1 MSPWASPIVVVPKK
15 SQPGEPPKKRLCID
29 FRKINNLQQT
39 VITEGKSKGCLSLV
53 PLPKIDEMY
62 AKLKGANFFST
73 IDLRS
78 GYYHIALGKDSRA
91 KTVFVTP
98 FGKYEFLQ
106 VPFGLAQV
114 PAYFQ
119 HLMNQVLDNCSFA
132 MTYLDDIII
141 FSETEE
147 EHLSH
152 IEEIFRRLEAADLKM
167 KRSKCDFF
175 KKHIHYLGHLI
186 SANGIRP
193 LKDKLDT
200 IRDMP
205 APRNSKEVKQFLGL
219 VGYYRKFV
227 PHFAMHSRPLTKL
240 TCKDKVF
247 KWTHKCRK
255 AFNTLKESL
264 CDQPILKYTDT
275 KKGYTLYTDAS
286 KYGWAGMLTQTHNTD
301 VEGKTVTTDHP
312 IAYVSGLFR
321 GSQLNWAALTKE
333 AYAIYMSVKKLSFY
347 LTDATVLLKSDHLPL
362 RKFLQKNT
370 LNNKVNNWAMEL
382 EAFNIKFQHVSGK
395 ANILVDTLSRLVDID
410 PNARLDPENAGWEF
424 GYYVFQ
430 TLPTLSSQNTVQV
443 CEVLSGDNVIR
454 PDPDL
459 QEPFIEQI
467 TKLQAIQ
474 AQDKKCTTLADM
486 LRCGKLDPIAY
497 SMEDGVLYRRV
508 TEGGQSF
515 HTIYIPKT
523 PPSLIQSILKAAH
536 DDSGHN
542 GFPRTYS
549 AIRRL
554 YYWKGIKEDVR
565 QHCTNCYTCQ
575 LHRIAAVKFEAKH
588 FKPSMKPMDFIAMD
602 LIGEFHPP
610 SSNGNRYALTGV
622 CMLTGFTWCIPI
634 KSKKASDVARAYM
647 QHVYSVLGGSTKI
660 LTDNG
665 TEFKN
670 KVFKEMLQSLGTEKL
685 IHSPPYRPQSNGRI
699 EGFHRYLKACIAKHM
714 HTGLEWDEVTAM
726 ATAAYNHFPNMST
739 KESAFFLMYG

>member
-1 MSPWASPIVVVPKK
+1 MDIDTGDSPPVSSRPYTLALKHHQWVQEEIETLECAGVITKSMSPWASPIVVVPKK

-29 FRKINNLQQT
+29 FRKINKLQQT
-39 VITEGKSKGCLSLV
+39 VITEGKSKGCLPLV

-62 AKLKGANFFST
+62 AKLKGVKFFSM

-91 KTVFVTP
+91 KTAFVTP

-141 FSETEE
+141 LSETEE

-175 KKHIHYLGHLI
+175 KKHILYLGHLI

-200 IRDMP
+200 IHDMP
-205 APRNSKEVKQFLGL
+205 ALCNSKEVKQILGL

-227 PHFAMHSRPLTKL
+227 PYFAALSRPLTKL

-247 KWTHKCRK
+247 KWTHECRK

-264 CDQPILKYTDT
+264 CDQPILKYADT

-286 KYGWAGMLTQTHNTD
+286 KYRWAGVLTQAHNTKI
-301 VEGKTVTTDHP
+301 EGKTVTTDHP
-312 IAYVSGLFR
+312 IAYVSRLFR

-370 LNNKVNNWAMEL
+370 LNNKVNNWAMEF
-382 EAFNIKFQHVSGK
+382 EAFNIKFQHVSGT
-395 ANILVDTLSRLVDID
+395 ANILADTLSRLVDID
-410 PNARLDPENAGWEF
+410 PYARLDRKNAGWEF
-424 GYYVFQ
+424 GYYVFE
-430 TLPTLSSQNTVQV
+430 TLPTLSSQNRVQV
-443 CEVLSGDNVIR
+443 CEILSGNNVIR

-459 QEPFIEQI
+459 QEPFIQQL
-467 TKLQAIQ
+467 TSPLTLDQLQALQ
-474 AQDKKCTTLADM
+474 AQDAKCATLTDM
-486 LRCGKLDPIAY
+486 LR
-497 SMEDGVLYRRV
+497 
-508 TEGGQSF
+508 
-515 HTIYIPKT
+515 
-523 PPSLIQSILKAAH
+523 
-536 DDSGHN
+536 
-542 GFPRTYS
+542 
-549 AIRRL
+549 
-554 YYWKGIKEDVR
+554 
-565 QHCTNCYTCQ
+565 
-575 LHRIAAVKFEAKH
+575 
-588 FKPSMKPMDFIAMD
+588 
-602 LIGEFHPP
+602 
-610 SSNGNRYALTGV
+610 
-622 CMLTGFTWCIPI
+622 
-634 KSKKASDVARAYM
+634 
-647 QHVYSVLGGSTKI
+647 
-660 LTDNG
+660 
-665 TEFKN
+665 
-670 KVFKEMLQSLGTEKL
+670 
-685 IHSPPYRPQSNGRI
+685 
-699 EGFHRYLKACIAKHM
+699 
-714 HTGLEWDEVTAM
+714 
-726 ATAAYNHFPNMST
+726 
-739 KESAFFLMYG
+739 